1 MLFLDFIKI
10 TKITRRTKNM
20 FTPKT
25 MMEEYLD
32 SVLEDYSLEEI
43 FEYLQIDVYEVLE
56 LAFET
61 GLIDEDLI
69 EDYNG

>member
-1 MLFLDFIKI
+1 
-10 TKITRRTKNM
+10 M

-69 EDYNG
+69 EDYSTESAYENG

>member
-1 MLFLDFIKI
+1 
-10 TKITRRTKNM
+10 M

-25 MMEEYLD
+25 MMEEFLD
-32 SVLEDYSLEEI
+32 SALEDYSLEEI

-69 EDYNG
+69 ENT